1 MTTQP
6 RLFATGL
13 FAGLLTLS
21 AIVTAVATAPGQ
33 QSPAVGDSNEQTLTH
48 RGTRV
53 ARVARG
59 NVEPAVGAQP
69 RRGTRAEF
77 GAGLVTMAA
86 SIDSALR
93 RGTR

>member
-6 RLFATGL
+6 RFFATL
-13 FAGLLTLS
+13 LLAGLLTLS
-21 AIVTAVATAPGQ
+21 AIVTAPGQ
-33 QSPAVGDSNEQTLTH
+33 QSTALGDSNEQTLTH

-53 ARVARG
+53 ARVAQA
-59 NVEPAVGAQP
+59 NTEPAVGAQP
-69 RRGTRAEF
+69 RRGTRAES